1 MNMTQYRMIR
11 RVALTGALALPI
23 LTTGCGIFSQEAS
36 KQIDPPQNTSQN
48 ATGAANETAAG
59 QAGATEQTTTQPTG
73 TETAVQGDQTQLT
86 VYLKDQHQLLAP
98 VSVLASLE
106 GNQKAGQK
114 ALELMVAEGP
124 YAAELPIGFEAV
136 LPKGTIV
143 NDLTIE
149 DDQKLAMVDLSSSFG
164 NYAPEEERRIV
175 EAVTWTLT
183 SLPGVNKVQLSVDGV
198 KLGEMPVDRFP
209 LDEPLTRAV
218 GINLEV
224 DEGVDYSQ
232 STPVTLYFSSVSP
245 SDESYYVP
253 VTRLIDRTDNK
264 AKSAIQE
271 LIAGPLDSIT
281 GNGSLIPVSTPDVV
295 VKSIEKGADVVS
307 IALEDSAYVEGQK
320 MPAELLEALVL
331 SLTENTGIGKVQISI
346 NGSSNI
352 MDTNN
357 VDYSKPVSRPEVV
370 NAIKS

>member
-36 KQIDPPQNTSQN
+36 KQIDPPQNASQN

-73 TETAVQGDQTQLT
+73 TETAAQGDQTQLT

-143 NDLTIE
+143 NDLTIV
-149 DDQKLAMVDLSSSFG
+149 DDQKLAIVDLSSSFG
-164 NYAPEEERRIV
+164 NYAPEDERRIV

-271 LIAGPLDSIT
+271 LIAGPLDSIA

-320 MPAELLEALVL
+320 MPAELLEAVVL

>member
-1 MNMTQYRMIR
+1 MTQYRMIR